1 MIAKDLDKKY
11 FFKEISKEMGFTA
24 LKTGI
29 ATLDSP
35 YSNDYINEN
44 FSLNMLIPKEN
55 KIKLYDAY
63 MKKMILAGTGEK
75 YIYRD
80 LGLTYLSPD
89 IESVNK
95 MEKVA
100 NAYKLKVNIIDP
112 NNPNS
117 IGLNPFVY
125 DDPIQTAIAISTVL
139 KGLYS
144 SSAPDM
150 TLAYRENAANQAIE
164 NLVILLK

>member
-1 MIAKDLDKKY
+1 
-11 FFKEISKEMGFTA
+11 
-24 LKTGI
+24 
-29 ATLDSP
+29 
-35 YSNDYINEN
+35 
-44 FSLNMLIPKEN
+44 
-55 KIKLYDAY
+55 
-63 MKKMILAGTGEK
+63 MILAGTGEK

-139 KGLYS
+139 KDY
-144 SSAPDM
+144 
-150 TLAYRENAANQAIE
+150 
-164 NLVILLK
+164 ILLLLLI

>member
-63 MKKMILAGTGEK
+63 MKKMIVCRECGRVIADYRFKNGG
-75 YIYRD
+75 IYQ
-80 LGLTYLSPD
+80 TFTEFPD
-89 IESVNK
+89 GQELIFTANDIIGVNK
-95 MEKVA
+95 KFIGRYQEEYFCVPCLCKVLDITEERLHERINDFKEEGCA
-100 NAYKLKVNIIDP
+100 L
-112 NNPNS
+112 
-117 IGLNPFVY
+117 FF
-125 DDPIQTAIAISTVL
+125 
-139 KGLYS
+139 
-144 SSAPDM
+144 
-150 TLAYRENAANQAIE
+150 
-164 NLVILLK
+164 